1 MSDAIQQ
8 RDELR
13 GLSRELLAELQLAK
27 LRRLLS
33 HAQEHNAFYQA
44 KWQGLQGEI
53 NWEFFQSLPFISKED
68 LVVGLDTSHSNHSSS
83 ISVLGNQTY
92 KKKTNALEGWLLAA
106 NHTWR
111 TEFYSRVHR
120 TSGTRGKPLVVLDT
134 QEDWHWWMEVWQ
146 YVLDTL
152 DIVPGDRVFLA
163 FSFGPFVGFWSAF
176 EACQKRGALVI
187 PGGGMSSLA
196 RLEWIRDSGATV
208 VGCTPSYAL
217 HLAEIAEQNGLDLAA
232 WNVRKMLVAGE
243 PGGSIPATKSRIE
256 SAWGVTVVDHAGAT
270 EIGPWGF
277 ATQDG
282 SGLHVTETEFI
293 AEFLPRPD
301 FGEDVSELV
310 LTNLGRFGCP
320 VIRYRTGDLVRPR
333 WPSNGEEAGASSG
346 QDACRFVRLE
356 GGILGRAD
364 DMLIVRGVNIF
375 PGSIESVLHTFP
387 EIDEY
392 RVTLFQQGNLDQIKV
407 EIEGNSIDSNRIA
420 NALQVGIGLRMD
432 VVVVDRGVL
441 PRFEGK
447 GRRFCDQRYQS

>member
-1 MSDAIQQ
+1 
-8 RDELR
+8 
-13 GLSRELLAELQLAK
+13 
-27 LRRLLS
+27 
-33 HAQEHNAFYQA
+33 
-44 KWQGLQGEI
+44 
-53 NWEFFQSLPFISKED
+53 
-68 LVVGLDTSHSNHSSS
+68 
-83 ISVLGNQTY
+83 
-92 KKKTNALEGWLLAA
+92 
-106 NHTWR
+106 
-111 TEFYSRVHR
+111 
-120 TSGTRGKPLVVLDT
+120 
-134 QEDWHWWMEVWQ
+134 MEVWQ

-217 HLAEIAEQNGLDLAA
+217 HLAEIAEQNGLDLAD
-232 WNVRKMLVAGE
+232 WNVRRMLVAGE
-243 PGGSIPATKSRIE
+243 PGGSIAATKSRIE

-277 ATQDG
+277 ATADG
-282 SGLHVTETEFI
+282 TGLHVTETEFI

-333 WPSNGEEAGASSG
+333 WSVQGEQAGTCSGGEAC
-346 QDACRFVRLE
+346 QFVRLE

-375 PGSIESVLHTFP
+375 PGSIEAVLHSFP

-407 EIEGNSIDSNRIA
+407 EVEGESIDSYRIT
-420 NALQVGIGLRMD
+420 NALQAGIGLRMD
-432 VVVVDRGVL
+432 VVVVGRGEL

-447 GRRFCDQRYQS
+447 GRRFCDQRQQS

>member
-27 LRRLLS
+27 LKRLLS
-33 HAQEHNAFYQA
+33 HAQQHNTFYQA

-53 NWEFFQSLPFISKED
+53 NWDFFKSLPFISKED
-68 LVVGLDTSHSNHSSS
+68 LVVGLDASHSNHSSS
-83 ISVLGNQTY
+83 MSVLENRNGD
-92 KKKTNALEGWLLAA
+92 KKSDSVEGWLLAA

-243 PGGSIPATKSRIE
+243 PGGSIAATKSRIE

-277 ATQDG
+277 ATADG
-282 SGLHVTETEFI
+282 TGLHVTESEFI

-320 VIRYRTGDLVRPR
+320 VIRYRTGDLVRPS
-333 WPSNGEEAGASSG
+333 WPAQGEQAGTCSGGEAC
-346 QDACRFVRLE
+346 QFVKLE

-375 PGSIESVLHTFP
+375 PGSIEAVLHGFP

-392 RVTLFQQGNLDQIKV
+392 RVTLFQQGNLDQIRV
-407 EIEGNSIDSNRIA
+407 EVEGESIDSNRIA

-432 VVVVDRGVL
+432 VVVVGRGEL

-447 GRRFCDQRYQS
+447 GRRFCDKRQQS

>member
-13 GLSRELLAELQLAK
+13 RLSRTLLAELQLAK
-27 LRRLLS
+27 LKRLLS
-33 HAQEHNAFYQA
+33 HAQEHSTFYQA
-44 KWQGLQGEI
+44 RWKGLEGEI
-53 NWEFFQSLPFISKED
+53 NWDFFRSLPFISKED
-68 LVVGLDTSHSNHSSS
+68 LVVGLDAAHSNHAPS
-83 ISVLGNQTY
+83 ISVLEKQHGD
-92 KKKTNALEGWLLAA
+92 KKCNSKEGWLLAA
-106 NHTWR
+106 NHTWP

-217 HLAEIAEQNGLDLAA
+217 HLAEIAEQNHLDLASC
-232 WNVRKMLVAGE
+232 NVRKMLVAGE
-243 PGGSIPATKSRIE
+243 PGGSISATKARIE
-256 SAWGVTVVDHAGAT
+256 SAWGATVVDHAGAT

-277 ATQDG
+277 ATEDG

-301 FGEDVSELV
+301 FGDDVSELV

-320 VIRYRTGDLVRPR
+320 VIRYRTGDLVRPS
-333 WPSNGEEAGASSG
+333 WPTQGDQSDASNSL
-346 QDACRFVRLE
+346 DACQFVRLK
-356 GGILGRAD
+356 GGIIGRAD

-375 PGSIESVLHTFP
+375 PGSIEAVLHSFP

-407 EIEGNSIDSNRIA
+407 EIEGDSIDANRIA

-432 VVVVDRGVL
+432 VVIVGRGEL

-447 GRRFCDQRYQS
+447 GRRFCDQRQQG